1 LVEHTTSYQFFT
13 IRIWQIHQ
21 TKQPKAKKK
30 TQQQQQQQHQ
40 QQQHGC
46 YRGAEWRT
54 DDDL

>member
-1 LVEHTTSYQFFT
+1 V
-13 IRIWQIHQ
+13 QINSIKLKRRLP
-21 TKQPKAKKK
+21 KQV
-30 TQQQQQQQHQ
+30 QQQQQQQHQ